1 MYIWESMVY
10 AHTCTHSILSILD
23 SSNLKLTIYLTSNL
37 GTDRHCN
44 INNNVMLVVKRV
56 PV

>member
-1 MYIWESMVY
+1 MYIWESMLY

-23 SSNLKLTIYLTSNL
+23 SSNLKLTIYLTSDL
-37 GTDRHCN
+37 GIDRHCN
-44 INNNVMLVVKRV
+44 VNNNVILAVKYV